1 MLKQKKEGK
10 EMEKEIKKEKLEN
23 LKKVKIVK
31 KDLYEFNDDFIPEE
45 SEAEECQ
52 EKKK

>member
-1 MLKQKKEGK
+1 MNVK
-10 EMEKEIKKEKLEN
+10 MEKEIKKEKLED

-45 SEAEECQ
+45 SEDEECQ

>member
-10 EMEKEIKKEKLEN
+10 MEKEIKKEKLED

-45 SEAEECQ
+45 SEDEECQ